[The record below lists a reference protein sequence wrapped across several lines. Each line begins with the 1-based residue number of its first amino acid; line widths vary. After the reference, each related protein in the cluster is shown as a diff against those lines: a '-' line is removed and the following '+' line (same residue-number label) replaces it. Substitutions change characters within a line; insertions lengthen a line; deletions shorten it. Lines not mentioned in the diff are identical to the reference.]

1 MYWYGTPHP
10 TTGVNLA
17 TCIWES
23 RAHARAAN
31 GRPHH
36 VKAMRLAAAAYEM
49 YALEVRAM
57 RYWEDTQML
66 MMPQRYT
73 LRKVA
78 GEEGVRIEDYSEASW
93 EGQ

>member
-49 YALEVRAM
+49 YALEVRATAILGGDADANDAAEVHAPKG
-57 RYWEDTQML
+57 R
-66 MMPQRYT
+66 
-73 LRKVA
+73 
-78 GEEGVRIEDYSEASW
+78 G
-93 EGQ
+93 